1 MSEYIK
7 PRTVFVGGKNNV
19 KKVGLGG
26 NEPVSIQTMWKES
39 IKDVYKDSKKL
50 SEIIKRIQNL
60 KALGCDI
67 LRFAVP
73 DSESAKS
80 LSIIQENVSIPLVAD
95 IHFDYKLALECLK
108 GNVIAL
114 RINPGNIGSRDRR
127 QRAYPC

>member
-73 DSESAKS
+73 ELS
-80 LSIIQENVSIPLVAD
+80 LPRGTRREGLL
-95 IHFDYKLALECLK
+95 F
-108 GNVIAL
+108 VI
-114 RINPGNIGSRDRR
+114 
-127 QRAYPC
+127 